1 VQLNFQK
8 YGTGFPVI
16 ILHGLFGSLDNWQ
29 TVSRKLSEHFSVYIV
44 DQRNHGASPHSDVFN
59 YQVMAEDLLEFMDL
73 YDLHRAHLLGHSMGG
88 KTAMQ
93 FALSHPE
100 RTEKLIVADIAPKAY
115 PPWHVPIFEALL
127 SLDLS
132 RYRSRKEVGD
142 ALETAIPDAQLRQ
155 FLLKNLAMNPD
166 GSYRWKINLEGIYT
180 NYSALS
186 GELEAGGNT
195 FQGPTLFIR
204 GELSDYILDSD
215 EIVIRQIFPMVQ
227 FYTIQNA
234 AHWLHA
240 EKPIEFTNIA
250 ISFLR

>member
-1 VQLNFQK
+1 MNFQK
-8 YGTGFPVI
+8 YGTGFPLI

-29 TVSRKLSEHFSVYIV
+29 TVARKLAEHFSVYVV
-44 DQRNHGASPHSDVFN
+44 DQRNHGASPHSEVFN
-59 YQVMAEDLLEFMDL
+59 YQVMGEDLLEFMDSH
-73 YDLHRAHLLGHSMGG
+73 DLHKAHLLGHSMGG

-132 RYRSRKEVGD
+132 RYRSRKEIGD
-142 ALETAIPDAQLRQ
+142 ALASGIPEAQLRQ
-155 FLLKNLAMNPD
+155 FLLKNLATNPD
-166 GSYRWKINLEGIYT
+166 GSYRWKINLKGIYA
-180 NYSALS
+180 NYDALS
-186 GELEAGGNT
+186 GELATGGRT
-195 FQGPTLFIR
+195 FEGPTLFIR
-204 GELSDYILDSD
+204 GEHSDYILDSD
-215 EIVIRQIFPMVQ
+215 EVSIRQIFPKAQ
-227 FYTIQNA
+227 FSIIQNA

-240 EKPIEFTNIA
+240 EKPVEFTNVT